1 MISIIERSDKMYE
14 YIKGIYIGFSKDY
27 LVLENNDIGYKIYTS
42 GNTIANIK
50 ANGEKIKLFTKQI
63 VREDFIGLYGFLTD
77 EELELFDILLSVNG
91 VGPKAAL
98 SILSL
103 SSPQGIKKI
112 IVNEDVKILV
122 KAQGIGA
129 KTAKRILLELKDKF
143 NIENDNNDIEGFEDV
158 EREIIEALMSLGYSE
173 SESKKASKNV
183 DKNVRIEDA
192 IKASLK
198 YLMK

>member
-1 MISIIERSDKMYE
+1 
-14 YIKGIYIGFSKDY
+14 
-27 LVLENNDIGYKIYTS
+27 
-42 GNTIANIK
+42 
-50 ANGEKIKLFTKQI
+50 
-63 VREDFIGLYGFLTD
+63 
-77 EELELFDILLSVNG
+77 
-91 VGPKAAL
+91 
-98 SILSL
+98 